1 VDRTIVYGVNH
12 RILDIADRVVSN
24 GSCTTN
30 CLAPLVKVLND
41 GIGLSEV
48 LPEMAGKLD
57 RTALRVPT
65 PNVSC
70 VDLTFE
76 ARRDVTAAGDVNA
89 VVAAACAGHMGRLI

>member
-1 VDRTIVYGVNH
+1 
-12 RILDIADRVVSN
+12 
-24 GSCTTN
+24 
-30 CLAPLVKVLND
+30 
-41 GIGLSEV
+41 
-48 LPEMAGKLD
+48 MAGKLD